1 MRWSVHLGRSLRPML
16 VTWKLKWNGAH
27 KRAVQTKK
35 YTYTPGLKNEM
46 FKKRK
51 QARVAGNR
59 TSSHLELAEVP
70 RLGEEV
76 REVGE
81 TDARELEVLQVDEG
95 HRVSV
100 EEGHVLLINV
110 EDVVGRLLDAEALQV
125 GTRVHEAREVEVIG
139 RDELQRLDGLPH
151 VGDVG
156 RVLGERDMQF
166 AGDAIHELDVE
177 CVGEHVAEI
186 DDDLIDADLH
196 VAVVLHR
203 DL

>member
-1 MRWSVHLGRSLRPML
+1 M
-16 VTWKLKWNGAH
+16 
-27 KRAVQTKK
+27 
-35 YTYTPGLKNEM
+35 
-46 FKKRK
+46 
-51 QARVAGNR
+51 AGNR

-95 HRVSV
+95 HRVAV

-110 EDVVGRLLDAEALQV
+110 EDIVGRLLDAQALQV
-125 GTRVHEAREVEVIG
+125 GARVHKAREVEVIG
-139 RDELQRLDGLPH
+139 RDELQRLDGFPH
-151 VGDVG
+151 VGDIG
-156 RVLGERDMQF
+156 RVLGECDMQF

-186 DDDLIDADLH
+186 NDDLVDADLH

-203 DL
+203 DLSRRN